1 MQKINI
7 FKTAISGIYGI
18 DSQYKSIADFLIKNR
33 SQIRIPVTDT
43 NEIMKTRTLATTKI
57 SKLYDGLINSH
68 KQNVFTLLN
77 IPSGIS
83 TPEIFTMNHILLDI
97 KQLKDANS
105 AIHKTIC
112 SLPEYENK
120 IILNITPYLKRKI
133 ENVVTDMPKVQSLF
147 VKGLLV
153 RSYYNSID
161 WLTPSL
167 IKYLSK
173 SYSMTISTNIARNYN
188 LDYNDQQIISTILT
202 TYFHTK
208 CYGDTRGD
216 FPVTIKDC
224 TELGSRID
232 IVDRL
237 ETMKEYLNGDTDMTI
252 ESICELIRKM
262 GPERMNTFDTRM
274 FYTINQRLGS
284 DHVSTL
290 MSLEYPPY
298 WAHEVLLA
306 LSGIKSGL
314 YIAMKNQMRGKLIKE
329 GEEFGDTL
337 TRTSKFMDSIEDI

>member
-1 MQKINI
+1 
-7 FKTAISGIYGI
+7 
-18 DSQYKSIADFLIKNR
+18 
-33 SQIRIPVTDT
+33 
-43 NEIMKTRTLATTKI
+43 
-57 SKLYDGLINSH
+57 
-68 KQNVFTLLN
+68 
-77 IPSGIS
+77 
-83 TPEIFTMNHILLDI
+83 
-97 KQLKDANS
+97 
-105 AIHKTIC
+105 
-112 SLPEYENK
+112 
-120 IILNITPYLKRKI
+120 
-133 ENVVTDMPKVQSLF
+133 MPKVQSLF